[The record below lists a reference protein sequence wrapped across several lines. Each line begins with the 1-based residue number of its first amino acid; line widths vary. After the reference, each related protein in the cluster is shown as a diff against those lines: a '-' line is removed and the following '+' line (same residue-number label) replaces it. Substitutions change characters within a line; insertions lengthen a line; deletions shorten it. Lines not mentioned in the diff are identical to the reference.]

1 MLTRVILQRKYGC
14 SPEVRTCSPNLPAMM
29 EEADAALIIGDPALR
44 INPASLPYQVLDL
57 GREWTEM
64 TGLPMIFALWSGPAK
79 FIDGKYREAF
89 ATSCRYGI
97 ERLDD
102 IVAVNVKER
111 QLPPELIREYLTR
124 HIVFELN
131 TRDLKGLD
139 LFWSY
144 AEKLA

>member
-79 FIDGKYREAF
+79 FMDGKYRRLSLRRA
-89 ATSCRYGI
+89 ATGSSVSTI
-97 ERLDD
+97 SS
-102 IVAVNVKER
+102 
-111 QLPPELIREYLTR
+111 P
-124 HIVFELN
+124 
-131 TRDLKGLD
+131 
-139 LFWSY
+139 
-144 AEKLA
+144 